1 MVMKTYTKILI
12 ADDEDDII
20 EILMYHF
27 KRAGFE
33 VFTANNGREAIEIAL
48 EKNPDFILL
57 DIMMPEVDGIET
69 CRRLRENPKFK
80 HTPIFFLT
88 ARSEEYS
95 EVAAFEAGADQYIIK
110 PVKPRA
116 IVSRIQAWIRRQ
128 VDMGKMNQEGV
139 IQIQDIAIVRD
150 AYSVLKDGEE
160 IIFPRREFELLYLLA
175 SKPDK
180 TFQRE
185 EILTTIW
192 GEDVQVV
199 DRTID
204 VHIRKIREK
213 LGDNYIQTVKGVG
226 YKFMSN

>member
-1 MVMKTYTKILI
+1 MIKTYTRILI

-20 EILMYHF
+20 EILAYHF

-33 VFTANNGREAIEIAL
+33 VFSSNNGREAIAMAE

-57 DIMMPEVDGIET
+57 DIMMPEIDGIEA
-69 CRRLRENPKFK
+69 CRILRENTKFK

-116 IVSRIQAWIRRQ
+116 IVSRIQGWIRRQ
-128 VDMGKMNQEGV
+128 IDMGKLHQEGV
-139 IQIQDIAIVRD
+139 IHIQDIAIVRD
-150 AYSVLKDGEE
+150 AYSVVKEGEE

-180 TFQRE
+180 TFQRD
-185 EILTTIW
+185 EILNTIW
-192 GEDVQVV
+192 GEEAQVV

-213 LGDNYIQTVKGVG
+213 LGDTYIQTVKGVG
-226 YKFMSN
+226 YKFAGS

>member
-1 MVMKTYTKILI
+1 MMKTYTKILI

-20 EILMYHF
+20 EILVYHF

-33 VFTANNGREAIEIAL
+33 VFSANNGKEAIRLAE

-57 DIMMPEVDGIET
+57 DIMMPEIDGIEA
-69 CRRLRENPKFK
+69 CRMLRENPKFK

-116 IVSRIQAWIRRQ
+116 LVSRIQAWVRRQ
-128 VDMGKMNQEGV
+128 VDMGKIHQEGV
-139 IQIQDIAIVRD
+139 ILIQDIAIIRD
-150 AYSVLKDGEE
+150 AYAVQKDGED
-160 IIFPRREFELLYLLA
+160 IVFPRREFELLYLLA

-185 EILTTIW
+185 EILNTLW
-192 GEDVQVV
+192 GQDAQVV

-213 LGDNYIQTVKGVG
+213 LGDNYIQTIKGVG